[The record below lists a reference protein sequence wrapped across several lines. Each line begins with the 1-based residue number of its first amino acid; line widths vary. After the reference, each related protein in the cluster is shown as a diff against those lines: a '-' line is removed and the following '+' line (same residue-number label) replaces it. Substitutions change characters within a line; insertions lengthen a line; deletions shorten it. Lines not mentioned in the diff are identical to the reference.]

1 MRRVEKLNKKQIFSF
16 SGSVIRYI
24 VLISFS
30 YMLIYPIAFMI
41 STALKTT
48 VDYYDPTVQWI
59 PKAFT
64 LENFKFAVNAI
75 DYLGSI
81 ASTFINEIGAAIIE
95 IVSCMI
101 AAYGLSRF
109 NIKGQK
115 LLTVAMI
122 ITILIPYPMVLVPS
136 YVNYRHFDVFG
147 ILNLLGN
154 LFGTELRPSLLDSPL
169 VFWLPSIFAVGLK
182 GGMFIYIYSQFF
194 KGLPKELE
202 EAAWIDGAGPFR
214 TFTSIIVPSSS
225 SAIIT
230 VSLFSIVWHWN
241 DYYLAQM
248 YLSKDYPLGVQL
260 VNIYSLTQSGVAG
273 ITDMNQGSVI
283 MAAAFLVIAP
293 LIVFYIF
300 VQKSFIESVATSGI
314 VG

>member
-1 MRRVEKLNKKQIFSF
+1 
-16 SGSVIRYI
+16 
-24 VLISFS
+24 
-30 YMLIYPIAFMI
+30 MI

-59 PKAFT
+59 PKALT
-64 LENFKFAVNAI
+64 LENFKFALQAI
-75 DYLGSI
+75 SYGRSL
-81 ASTFINEIGAAIIE
+81 ASTFLNEMGAALIE

-115 LLTVAMI
+115 ILTAAMI
-122 ITILIPYPMVLVPS
+122 VTILIPFPMVLVPT
-136 YVNYRHFDVFG
+136 YVNYRHFDVLG

-154 LFGTELRPSLLDSPL
+154 IFGTELRPSLLDSPL
-169 VFWLPSIFAVGLK
+169 AFWLPSIFAVGLK

-202 EAAWIDGAGPFR
+202 EAAWIDGAGPFK
-214 TFTSIIVPSSS
+214 TFTSIIVPSST

-230 VSLFSIVWHWN
+230 VSLFSVVWHWN

-260 VNIYSLTQSGVAG
+260 VNIYSLTMSGVPG
-273 ITDMNQGSVI
+273 VTDMNQGSII
-283 MAAAFLVIAP
+283 MAAAFLVIVP
-293 LIVFYIF
+293 LIIFYVF

>member
-1 MRRVEKLNKKQIFSF
+1 M
-16 SGSVIRYI
+16 RYI
-24 VLISFS
+24 VLIAFS

-59 PKAFT
+59 PKALT
-64 LENFKFAVNAI
+64 LENFKYALQAI
-75 DYLGSI
+75 SYTSSL
-81 ASTFINEIGAAIIE
+81 ASTFLNEMGAALIE

-115 LLTVAMI
+115 ILTAAMI
-122 ITILIPYPMVLVPS
+122 ITILIPFPMVLVPT

-154 LFGTELRPSLLDSPL
+154 IFGTELRPSLLDSPL
-169 VFWLPSIFAVGLK
+169 AFWLPSIFAVGLK

-202 EAAWIDGAGPFR
+202 EAAWIDGAGPFK
-214 TFTSIIVPSSS
+214 TFTSIIVPSST

-230 VSLFSIVWHWN
+230 VSLFSVVWHWN

-260 VNIYSLTQSGVAG
+260 VNIYSLTMSGVPG
-273 ITDMNQGSVI
+273 VTDMNQGSII

>member
-1 MRRVEKLNKKQIFSF
+1 
-16 SGSVIRYI
+16 
-24 VLISFS
+24 
-30 YMLIYPIAFMI
+30 MLVYPIAFMI

-64 LENFKFAVNAI
+64 FENFKLAFNAI
-75 DYLGSI
+75 DYLGSVL
-81 ASTFINEIGAAIIE
+81 STFINEIGAALIE

-115 LLTVAMI
+115 ILFGAMI
-122 ITILIPYPMVLVPS
+122 ITILIPFPMILVPT
-136 YVNYRHFDVFG
+136 YANYSHFDVVG
-147 ILNLLGN
+147 ILGLLGKI
-154 LFGTELRPSLLDSPL
+154 FGTELRPSLLDSPL
-169 VFWLPSIFAVGLK
+169 AFWLPSVFAVGLK
-182 GGMFIYIYSQFF
+182 GGMFIYIYCQFF
-194 KGLPKELE
+194 KSLPRELE
-202 EAAWIDGAGPFR
+202 EAAWIDGAGPFK
-214 TFTSIIVPSSS
+214 TFTSIIVPSSV
-225 SAIIT
+225 SAVIT
-230 VSLFSIVWHWN
+230 VSLFSVVWHWN

-248 YLSKDYPLGVQL
+248 YLSKEYPLGVQL
-260 VNIYSLTQSGVAG
+260 VNIYSLTTSGVQG

-283 MAAAFLVIAP
+283 MASAFLVIAP
-293 LIVFYIF
+293 LIIFYIF

>member
-1 MRRVEKLNKKQIFSF
+1 MNGSKKLNKKQIFSF
-16 SGSVIRYI
+16 SGSIARYV

-30 YMLIYPIAFMI
+30 YMLIYPIAFMV

-59 PKAFT
+59 PKLLT
-64 LENFKFAVNAI
+64 LENFKYAI
-75 DYLGSI
+75 QAINYGGSLM
-81 ASTFINEIGAAIIE
+81 STLLNEIGAAFIE

-109 NIKGQK
+109 NIRGQK
-115 LLTVAMI
+115 ILFIAMI
-122 ITILIPYPMVLVPS
+122 VTILIPFPMVLVPT
-136 YVNYRHFDVFG
+136 YVSYRHFDVFG
-147 ILNLLGN
+147 ILQFLGN
-154 LFGTELRPSLLDSPL
+154 LIGTELRPSLLDSPL
-169 VFWLPSIFAVGLK
+169 AFWLPSLFAVGLK
-182 GGMFIYIYSQFF
+182 GGMFIYIYCQFF
-194 KGLPKELE
+194 KSLPRELE
-202 EAAWIDGAGPFR
+202 EAAWMDGAGPFR
-214 TFTSIIVPSSS
+214 TFTSIIVPSST
-225 SAIIT
+225 SAVIT
-230 VSLFSIVWHWN
+230 VSLFSVVWHWN

-260 VNIYSLTQSGVAG
+260 INIYSLTQAGVEG

>member
-1 MRRVEKLNKKQIFSF
+1 MKERQKLNKKQILSF
-16 SGSVIRYI
+16 SGSAIRYI

-30 YMLIYPIAFMI
+30 YMLVYPIAFMI

-64 LENFKFAVNAI
+64 FENFKLAFQAI
-75 DYLGSI
+75 DYIGSLM
-81 ASTFINEIGAAIIE
+81 STLINEIGAALIE

-115 LLTVAMI
+115 ILFGAMI
-122 ITILIPYPMVLVPS
+122 ITILIPFPMIIVPT
-136 YVNYRHFDVFG
+136 YVNYSHFDVLG
-147 ILNLLGN
+147 ILNVLGN
-154 LFGTELRPSLLDSPL
+154 IFGTELRPSLLDSPAA
-169 VFWLPSIFAVGLK
+169 FWLPSVFAVGLK

-194 KGLPKELE
+194 KSLPRELE
-202 EAAWIDGAGPFR
+202 EAAWIDGAGPFK
-214 TFTSIIVPSSS
+214 TFTSIIVPSSV
-225 SAIIT
+225 SAVIT
-230 VSLFSIVWHWN
+230 VSLFSVVWHWN

-248 YLSKDYPLGVQL
+248 YLSKEYPLGVQL
-260 VNIYSLTQSGVAG
+260 VNIYSLTMSGVQG
-273 ITDMNQGSVI
+273 VTDMNQGSII
-283 MAAAFLVIAP
+283 MAAAFLVIVP
-293 LIVFYIF
+293 LIIFYIF